1 MTRSTRQLV
10 FFTLGAAVL
19 AHIILFFS
27 GLPLAIQGL
36 AVFVLTVA
44 VPGVLLVEAL
54 AGRSESPPTPW
65 EHALYSL
72 GAGYGVA
79 VVLTVLLS
87 YLPGPLT
94 RLQTFAA
101 FDIVI
106 LLLAAWLLLAARR
119 GPRAL
124 ADTAVFADGD
134 WSTVD
139 RRWLWAGILTLL
151 LVGGFFRFTT
161 LGYSEYQGDEARAA
175 LRAAAIL
182 QGYDDVLLIHKKG
195 PTEIALPTAAYALT
209 GTLTE
214 QMARFPFAVANLAA
228 LFAVFLL
235 GWRMFNPLAGWIAA
249 MLFALD
255 GYFIG
260 FARIV
265 QYQSVVFLV
274 SILTVLI
281 LYRLVQQPRALTR
294 YMTLAAILLATGLLS
309 HYEAALA
316 GLPAVF
322 LLGVLLWQQRGRWGE
337 IVGATVIGGAVGV
350 AMLALFYVPFVRH
363 PQFSATYTYLADR
376 RMGGQFPYNNLAD
389 FFLRTTVYS
398 TTYYVLVLVALTIAA
413 LAMAFGRAFGKLI
426 GILTAA
432 LLTLLMVVTFLNPT
446 WLTVGGT
453 DLAVVPFAL
462 ILGAVIFLPRMS
474 TGERALWLWFGA
486 GMLLAIFFTEK
497 PRTHVYTFFLPWLTL
512 CGWTAARLWTAMSER
527 VGARPALL
535 AGSVAA
541 VVLVLLFGNYAY
553 WYFIHNQTEVLR
565 TWDDWHPTGYVNF
578 YDEPDN
584 KAIFGFP
591 LANGWKVVGQLYD
604 RGIISGDYETN
615 EKEAWVPA
623 WYTRGQFRC
632 GRSADWYF
640 QIENLEPWDSGDQAQ
655 MEHFLRHG
663 FSKWGI
669 VQINDAD
676 RMVIYQ
682 RTGAQSDMP
691 TEEPTDG
698 VPRLQL
704 ADFGPG
710 FDRAALAQLP
720 LTYPAVNN
728 DIAFP
733 LDVNFG
739 NRIRLEGYDV
749 EHPKPLRPGDN
760 IRLTLYWRAQEPIW
774 DSWKVFNQ
782 VYFGDSPMIAQRDG
796 FPVCDTRETWRW
808 DPGELITDVYDIPV
822 NADAPDG
829 LYPLYTGLYLEES
842 GDRLPVLDEAGAPI
856 DTQVHVTDIRVGEE

>member
-1 MTRSTRQLV
+1 MTQVTRPLV
-10 FFTLGAAVL
+10 YATLGAAVL
-19 AHIILFFS
+19 AHILLFFT
-27 GLPLAIQGL
+27 GLPLPLQGL
-36 AVFVLTVA
+36 AVFVLTVV
-44 VPGVLLVEAL
+44 VPGALVVEAL
-54 AGRSESPPTPW
+54 VGRSEAPPTPW
-65 EHALYSL
+65 EQALYSL

-94 RLQTFAA
+94 RLQTFIA
-101 FDIVI
+101 FDVVI
-106 LLLAAWLLLAARR
+106 ALVAAWLLFAARR
-119 GPRAL
+119 GPRL
-124 ADTAVFADGD
+124 RADAAVFADAD
-134 WSTVD
+134 WSTLD
-139 RRWLWAGILTLL
+139 RRWLWAGLLTLL

-175 LRAAAIL
+175 LRAAAVL

-195 PTEIALPTAAYALT
+195 PTEIALPTVAYALT

-235 GWRMFNPLAGWIAA
+235 GWRMFTPLAGWIAA
-249 MLFALD
+249 MFFALD

-260 FARIV
+260 FSRIV

-274 SILTVLI
+274 SILTVLA
-281 LYRLVQQPRALTR
+281 LYRLVRQPRALTR
-294 YMTLAAILLATGLLS
+294 YLILAAVLLATGLLS

-316 GLPAVF
+316 GLPAAF
-322 LLGVLLWQQRGRWGE
+322 LLGVLIWQNRARWRE
-337 IVGATVIGGAVGV
+337 IVGATVVGGAVGV
-350 AMLALFYVPFVRH
+350 VMLALFYVPFVRH
-363 PQFSATYTYLADR
+363 PQFSATYTYLSDR

-398 TTYYVLVLVALTIAA
+398 TTYYVLILMGLTIVALAIAY
-413 LAMAFGRAFGKLI
+413 GRALGKTV
-426 GILTAA
+426 GALTAA
-432 LLTLLMVVTFLNPT
+432 LLGALMVVSFWNPT

-453 DLAVVPFAL
+453 DLAVAPFAL
-462 ILGAVIFLPRMS
+462 VLGAVIFLPRMS
-474 TGERALWLWFGA
+474 TAERTLWLWFGA

-497 PRTHVYTFFLPWLTL
+497 PRTHVYTFFLPWLIL
-512 CGWTAARLWTAMSER
+512 CGWTGARLWLRLRNR
-527 VGARPALL
+527 VGMRAAVL
-535 AGSVAA
+535 AGSATA
-541 VVLVLLFGNYAY
+541 VVLVLLFGTYAY
-553 WYFIHNQTEVLR
+553 WYFIHNRTEVLR
-565 TWDDWHPTGYVNF
+565 TWEEWHPSGYLDF

-591 LANGWKVVGQLYD
+591 LANGWKAVGRLYEE
-604 RGIISGDYETN
+604 GVISGDYETN

-640 QIENLEPWDSGDQAQ
+640 EIDNLEPWDSGDQAQ

-669 VQINDAD
+669 VEISDTD

-691 TEEPTDG
+691 TEEPTDD

-704 ADFGPG
+704 DDFIAG
-710 FDRAALAQLP
+710 FDRAALAQFP

-728 DIAFP
+728 EIAHP
-733 LDVNFG
+733 LNVNFG
-739 NRIRLEGYDV
+739 DRIRLEGYDIDY
-749 EHPKPLRPGDN
+749 PKPLRPGDT

-796 FPVCDTRETWRW
+796 YPVCDTRETWRW

-822 NADAPDG
+822 NPDAPDG
-829 LYPLYTGLYLEES
+829 LYPLYTGLYLEETNE
-842 GDRLPVLDEAGAPI
+842 RLPVVDETGAPI